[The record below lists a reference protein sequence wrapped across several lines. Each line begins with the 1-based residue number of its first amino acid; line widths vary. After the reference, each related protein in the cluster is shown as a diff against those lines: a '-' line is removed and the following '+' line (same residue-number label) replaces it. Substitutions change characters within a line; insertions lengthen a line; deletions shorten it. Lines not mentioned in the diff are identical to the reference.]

1 MISHRLL
8 SIEVYGNGLR
18 GRVTACRKRL
28 RVNRVAQRAQ
38 VNSESGA
45 LFAETIPAS
54 RFHDYGTPPE
64 RPTRAASIVRMN
76 YAPPA
81 AGSEPVESE
90 TLLSLGEEVGST

>member
-8 SIEVYGNGLR
+8 SSEVYGNGLR

-38 VNSESGA
+38 VNNESGT
-45 LFAETIPAS
+45 LFAKTVPAS
-54 RFHDYGTPPE
+54 RFRDYGNPTE
-64 RPTRAASIVRMN
+64 HPTRAASIVRMN
-76 YAPPA
+76 YASPV
-81 AGSEPVESE
+81 AGAEPVESE

>member
-8 SIEVYGNGLR
+8 SSEVYGNGLR

-38 VNSESGA
+38 VNHESGA
-45 LFAETIPAS
+45 LFAQTVPAA
-54 RFHDYGTPPE
+54 RFRDYGDTAE
-64 RPTRAASIVRMN
+64 RPAGAASIVRLN
-76 YAPPA
+76 YASA
-81 AGSEPVESE
+81 VAGVEPVESE

>member
-8 SIEVYGNGLR
+8 SSEIYGNGLR

-38 VNSESGA
+38 VNNESA
-45 LFAETIPAS
+45 TLFAETVPAS
-54 RFHDYGTPPE
+54 RF
-64 RPTRAASIVRMN
+64 RAASVVRMN
-76 YAPPA
+76 CALPI
-81 AGSEPVESE
+81 AGAEPVESE